1 LDGPVIEESRPI
13 RWGVLG
19 PGQIART
26 FANDLALLTGE
37 AELAAVGSRSFERA
51 ERFAQELGFAR
62 TYGSYE
68 ELAADPEVDVIYVA
82 TPHNDHFPS
91 ARICLEAGKAVLV
104 EKPLTVTA
112 AEAEELISVA
122 SDRGLFL
129 MEAMWTRTQ
138 PLILQ
143 AAEIVGSGE
152 LGPVRHLSAS
162 FGFAFDG
169 DVAHR
174 LLDPAQA
181 GGAILDQGVYPMHAA
196 HLFLGEPDELY
207 GTGSLASTGVDGHAA
222 ALLEYRATDHRP
234 AATAVLACSLE
245 ADLPTRLGVFCTDGQ
260 VIIDDFFIRPGEM
273 TIIRGR
279 GHRPTSETLINE
291 WPGGGYTYQAR
302 EVMRSLRA
310 GEKESPM
317 VPWQA
322 TLATMRTLDRWR
334 EAVMAAVGR
343 R

>member
-1 LDGPVIEESRPI
+1 VINDSRPI

-19 PGQIART
+19 PGHIAQT
-26 FANDLALLTGE
+26 FARDLALLAGE
-37 AELAAVGSRSFERA
+37 AELTAVGSRSLDRA
-51 ERFAQELGFAR
+51 QRFAEDMGFAR
-62 TYGSYE
+62 GYGSYE
-68 ELAADPEVDVIYVA
+68 ELAADPGVDVIYVA
-82 TPHNDHFPS
+82 TPHSDHLPS

-112 AEAEELISVA
+112 AEAEELVA
-122 SDRGLFL
+122 LAGDRGLFL

-138 PLILQ
+138 PLIRR
-143 AAEIVGSGE
+143 AAELVGSGE
-152 LGPVRHLSAS
+152 LGPVKHLTAS

-169 DVAHR
+169 DAAHR

-196 HLFLGEPDELY
+196 QLFLGEPDEVH
-207 GTGSLASTGVDGHAA
+207 GSGSLAATGVDGHAA
-222 ALLEYRATDHRP
+222 ALLEYRATDRRP
-234 AATAVLACSLE
+234 AATAFVACSLE
-245 ADLPTRLGVFCTDGQ
+245 ADLPTRLGVFCVDGR
-260 VIIDDFFIRPGEM
+260 VIIDDFFIRPAEL
-273 TIIRGR
+273 TIVRGR
-279 GHRPTSETLINE
+279 GHRIGSEETLTNE
-291 WPGGGYTYQAR
+291 WPGGGYTYQAQ
-302 EVMRSLRA
+302 EVMRCLRA

-334 EAVMAAVGR
+334 EAVLAAVGR